1 MNILKSFVVW
11 CCFIPVAIL
20 NGGLRQYVLEGC
32 LGTYWALVTSGIL
45 LSLFI
50 LLITWL
56 LLPRTGRLTRRE
68 GLFTGFLWMLMT
80 VGFEFV
86 FGLAEGISFSELLAA
101 CNPMTGNLWLLVVMT
116 TWLAPV
122 ITIRYRSV
130 RFDGQD
136 KTKSNKHKTISK

>member
-1 MNILKSFVVW
+1 MLVW
-11 CCFIPVAIL
+11 CCFIPAAIL

-56 LLPRTGRLTRRE
+56 LLPCTGRLTRRE
-68 GLFTGFLWMLMT
+68 GLFTGFLWMLLT

-86 FGLAEGISFSELLAA
+86 FGLSGGITFSELLAA
-101 CNPMTGNLWLLVVMT
+101 YNPMTGNLWVLVVMT
-116 TWLAPV
+116 TWMAPV
-122 ITIRYRSV
+122 IAIRYRSV

-136 KTKSNKHKTISK
+136 KKKSNKHKTISK